1 MDFKL
6 LAVRPRTGCNKRFL
20 KNLQAGRV
28 YSFYTPIEYLNDG
41 GNQVSLTDEVESLN
55 IKAFQSPDLYSQ
67 KLLRGGMIDVNI
79 SAVVGKNGSGK
90 SSLIEFFFAA
100 VYLFSVSQ
108 GLLKPNDDSLAEDTL
123 QTDRDLQSARERQD
137 VLQTKKQ
144 NISDQLAGMAG
155 KRVSMKA
162 IDKLNIELAT
172 ISAEQQEL
180 ETLKQEIIN
189 KRKYNSRQ
197 MRELRS
203 FQVQFKGEMFFQIGS
218 KIYQLRLA
226 GFNKK
231 ELNGLFEMNQAGPLS
246 KRIISDLTEITQ
258 LADHFFYTIAVNYS
272 HYAMNAN
279 HLGEWVNF
287 LFHKNDGYTTP
298 LVINPMRKN
307 GNFDIND
314 EANFAR
320 YRLLSNVLLARYENK
335 DDPKV
340 FISDNHHIRV
350 AKFTL
355 NRNKVIGLN
364 RPLFT
369 GNDGLDGD
377 RRYLDLFK
385 RFISDYLEDYSYE
398 QLSETEFVLKD
409 ILVNYI
415 LQKITRISQRYP
427 GFAIDNLSTDSPA
440 INDLFTLLKN
450 DGSHI
455 TYKLKQA
462 VNLLIRCLNP
472 RRRRPFGITAE
483 QLKGKSKF
491 EVTFTLTGLMRW
503 MGNPKPEYLIERL
516 PPSLFEIDFEV
527 SNHKGDKS
535 SFNALSSGEQQLI
548 HSIQAVTY
556 HLNNLQSAHLSSTP
570 RFKYTAIN
578 IIYDEIELYFHPD
591 YQRRFISELLSNIS
605 RLPRRR
611 QRSIRGINI
620 IFLTHSP
627 FILSDIPQENI
638 LLLEV
643 DKSNGKSIPSV
654 VKTQTFASNINE
666 LLANSFFLKGT
677 LMGTLAEK
685 RLKNIVQQAKEGQE
699 ISKEDNDLIK
709 IIGDSFLKFSME
721 ELTKRN

>member
-20 KNLQAGRV
+20 KNLQAGKV
-28 YSFYTPIEYLNDG
+28 YSFYNPIEYLNGQG
-41 GNQVSLTDEVESLN
+41 GEASLN
-55 IKAFQSPDLYSQ
+55 DEIDSLKIKSSRNPDLYSQ
-67 KLLRGGMIDVNI
+67 KLQSGGLIHINI

-108 GLLKPNDDSLAEDTL
+108 GLLKPNDESLTDDIT
-123 QTDRDLQSARERQD
+123 QTNKDLQSAKERQEA
-137 VLQTKKQ
+137 LQAKKQ
-144 NISDQLAGMAG
+144 NVTDQLAGMAG
-155 KRVSMKA
+155 KKISIKA
-162 IDKLNIELAT
+162 IDKLNIELAM
-172 ISAEQQEL
+172 IANEQGEL
-180 ETLKQEIIN
+180 EKLKQDIIN

-197 MRELRS
+197 TRELRS
-203 FQVQFKGEMFFQIGS
+203 FQVQFKGEVFFQIGS

-226 GFNKK
+226 GFNKT
-231 ELNGLFEMNQAGPLS
+231 ELNGLFEMGKNLLS
-246 KRIISDLTEITQ
+246 SKSLVTDLSEKTE
-258 LADHFFYTIAVNYS
+258 LANHFFYTIAVNYS
-272 HYAMNAN
+272 HYALNAT

-320 YRLLSNVLLARYENK
+320 YRLLSNVLLARYEK
-335 DDPKV
+335 KEDPKV
-340 FISDNHHIRV
+340 YISDNHHIRV

-355 NRNKVIGLN
+355 NRNKVIGQPRHLYTN
-364 RPLFT
+364 
-369 GNDGLDGD
+369 NNGLEGD
-377 RRYLDLFK
+377 ARYLDLFK
-385 RFISDYLEDYSYE
+385 RFVNDYLEDYSYE
-398 QLSETEFVLKD
+398 QLSESQFALKD
-409 ILVNYI
+409 ILINYI
-415 LQKITRISQRYP
+415 LEKINRISQRYP

-440 INDLFTLLKN
+440 IYDLFQLLKK

-472 RRRRPFGITAE
+472 RRRRPFGISAE
-483 QLKGKSKF
+483 QVKGRSKF

-516 PPSLFEIDFEV
+516 PPSLFDIDFEV
-527 SNHKGDKS
+527 SNQKGDNS
-535 SFNALSSGEQQLI
+535 TFSALSSGEQQLI

-570 RFKYTAIN
+570 RFKYTTVN

-591 YQRRFISELLSNIS
+591 YQRKFISELLSNIS

-611 QRSIRGINI
+611 NRSIRGINI

-643 DKSNGKSIPSV
+643 DKISGKSIPGV
-654 VKTQTFASNINE
+654 VKSQTFASNIND

-677 LMGTLAEK
+677 LMGTLAE
-685 RLKNIVQQAKEGQE
+685 RHLKDIVQKAKEGQE
-699 ISKEDNDLIK
+699 ISKEDKQLIE

-721 ELTKRN
+721 ELFKRN